1 MPSIQ
6 ELVPAF
12 KNHAKS
18 MGIRIRGSEL
28 QSALVTF
35 IDFTLTVL
43 IKSALPADADGN
55 TLLFKSG
62 IETNLP
68 DNYNELYTNGKWPP
82 DEEANCTRAYLS
94 ITRHVTSK
102 WNQKHGLELKYIYKK
117 GVTIPESTFWIVGTD
132 PEDLLQQIVDSDAF
146 RIAIQAKVAKV
157 TTQVHASE

>member
-18 MGIRIRGSEL
+18 MGILIRGSDL
-28 QSALVTF
+28 QSALETF

-43 IKSALPADADGN
+43 IKSALPADADGS

-68 DNYNELYTNGKWPP
+68 DNYNELRTNGKWTP
-82 DEEANCTRAYLS
+82 DEKANCTRAYLS
-94 ITRHVTSK
+94 ITRHVTNK

-117 GVTIPESTFWIVGTD
+117 GVTIPESTFWIEGTD

-146 RIAIQAKVAKV
+146 KIAIQAKVAKV
-157 TTQVHASE
+157 TTQVHAPE